1 MMRSQR
7 GQAAEVPPERI
18 FGILWGQMYDQGW
31 RVTAKPHW
39 FARGD
44 PRTWIYCAPEV
55 LDAAGKLRRDAGKLG
70 ESIFLDKGDL
80 WAWAQRNGW
89 ALPADDDDDATG
101 DDEGSPSSA
110 DEPDDAAPT
119 SEHHYYRL
127 LIEHHNRLDASR
139 VEARA
144 LAAEAATVP
153 EHVLLSPQSPEAPAS
168 AKWKEDDRIE
178 ALCRKDDMT
187 RYYPGTVH
195 EVNVDGTYAV
205 IFDGEKYRD
214 DSPPYLYDADV
225 LEDHIR
231 ELADA
236 PATPASAPV
245 TAAALPPPGTRVAV
259 RFDDGQD
266 YGGTIGDALDERSAT
281 VQFDDGTSDVI
292 RFPDPDVRVLRA
304 GDNATA
310 RPPPPPESRVE
321 VLFDDRWYAGT
332 VVGGALDEHRA
343 TVFFDADRLSQV
355 INFAETGIRVLG
367 TTGEL
372 GVGARVALGGKA
384 GKVVEK
390 GKKGWWSVRLEGEA
404 ELRSARAGKLTVL
417 GRKILVLTAG
427 GRVATILERKQR
439 GWFAVELDGNVNDE
453 GGAFERKSMRR
464 PMFAPGQ
471 DELLNRAPESAPSQQ
486 SKRPQAGAPEERAA
500 RRQKGDA
507 SSSSP

>member
-1 MMRSQR
+1 M
-7 GQAAEVPPERI
+7 
-18 FGILWGQMYDQGW
+18 
-31 RVTAKPHW
+31 
-39 FARGD
+39 
-44 PRTWIYCAPEV
+44 
-55 LDAAGKLRRDAGKLG
+55 
-70 ESIFLDKGDL
+70 
-80 WAWAQRNGW
+80 
-89 ALPADDDDDATG
+89 
-101 DDEGSPSSA
+101 
-110 DEPDDAAPT
+110 
-119 SEHHYYRL
+119 
-127 LIEHHNRLDASR
+127 
-139 VEARA
+139 
-144 LAAEAATVP
+144 
-153 EHVLLSPQSPEAPAS
+153 
-168 AKWKEDDRIE
+168 
-178 ALCRKDDMT
+178 
-187 RYYPGTVH
+187 
-195 EVNVDGTYAV
+195 
-205 IFDGEKYRD
+205 
-214 DSPPYLYDADV
+214 
-225 LEDHIR
+225 
-231 ELADA
+231 
-236 PATPASAPV
+236 

-266 YGGTIGDALDERSAT
+266 YGGTIGDALDERSAMC
-281 VQFDDGTSDVI
+281 QFDDGTSDVI

-343 TVFFDADRLSQV
+343 TVFFDADGLSQV

-372 GVGARVALGGKA
+372 GVGARVGLDGKA

-427 GRVATILERKQR
+427 GRVATILERNQR

-453 GGAFERKSMRR
+453 GGAFECKSMRR

>member
-1 MMRSQR
+1 MMRSRR

-31 RVTAKPHW
+31 RVMAKPHW
-39 FARGD
+39 FAPGD

-55 LDAAGKLRRDAGKLG
+55 LDARGKLRRDAGELG

-80 WAWAQRNGW
+80 WAWAQRSGW

-101 DDEGSPSSA
+101 DREGSPSSA
-110 DEPDDAAPT
+110 DEPDDAAAPT

-127 LIEHHNRLDASR
+127 CIDHHNRLDASR

-153 EHVLLSPQSPEAPAS
+153 EHVLLSPQSQEAPAS

-178 ALCRKDDMT
+178 AFCRKDMA

-205 IFDGEKYRD
+205 VFD
-214 DSPPYLYDADV
+214 DSAPYRYDADV

-236 PATPASAPV
+236 PTDEPAPAAPV

-266 YGGTIGDALDERSAT
+266 YGGTITELLDEHRAR
-281 VQFDDGTSDVI
+281 VLYDDGQTEAV
-292 RFPDPDVRVLRA
+292 RFPDQDVRVLRS

-310 RPPPPPESRVE
+310 RAPPPPESRVE
-321 VLFDDRWYAGT
+321 VLFDDLQGWYAGT

-343 TVFFDADRLSQV
+343 TVFFDADGLSQV

-384 GKVVEK
+384 GKVVEL
-390 GKKGWWSVRLEGEA
+390 GKRGWWSVRLEGEST
-404 ELRSARAGKLTVL
+404 LRSARAGKLTVL

-439 GWFAVELDGNVNDE
+439 GWFAVVLDGNVNDE

-471 DELLNRAPESAPSQQ
+471 DALLDRARESAPSQQ

-500 RRQKGDA
+500 QRQRFER
-507 SSSSP
+507 